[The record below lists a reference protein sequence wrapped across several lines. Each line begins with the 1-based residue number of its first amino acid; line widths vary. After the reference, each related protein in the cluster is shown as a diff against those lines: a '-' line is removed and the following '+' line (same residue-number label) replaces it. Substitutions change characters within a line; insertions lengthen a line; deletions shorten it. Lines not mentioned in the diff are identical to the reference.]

1 MYHIEQKIITIEII
15 TMLTELVSY
24 KDYDNIWCV
33 LKPKREL
40 FHGFPL
46 KTIGI
51 AKIHILF

>member
-46 KTIGI
+46 ENNWDC
-51 AKIHILF
+51 